1 VRRSTQ
7 TSASP
12 CPPPALPSLSGV
24 NGEHGYGRKRDAAAA
39 FGPYS
44 RGVPFWSGDQPARNS
59 FDARAFPSCNGRRK
73 RRPHATSASRMVP
86 NACDESSGRKNLGGS
101 LAASGQR
108 IRTAIRE
115 TSGRRSCDNE
125 STARWEG
132 SVALVAD
139 GRKPLFV
146 IATPLE
152 GLSNVTLYEDTWT
165 DHIVKGHPV
174 MADKQEL
181 VRMTTAAP
189 TVITLGTSNQGYMV
203 FVNQAETSS
212 SGSPLTVV
220 IDPRDQIICTA
231 YYNRSFRTIVQERV
245 LWLP

>member
-1 VRRSTQ
+1 
-7 TSASP
+7 
-12 CPPPALPSLSGV
+12 
-24 NGEHGYGRKRDAAAA
+24 
-39 FGPYS
+39 
-44 RGVPFWSGDQPARNS
+44 
-59 FDARAFPSCNGRRK
+59 
-73 RRPHATSASRMVP
+73 
-86 NACDESSGRKNLGGS
+86 
-101 LAASGQR
+101 
-108 IRTAIRE
+108 
-115 TSGRRSCDNE
+115 
-125 STARWEG
+125 
-132 SVALVAD
+132 VAD